1 MSFINYTPQGS
12 GYFADMANSQFVGL
26 DWFKYFFSTDFTK
39 IMRNTL
45 ATSLL
50 TLLFSFPLPIIL
62 ALCLNEVRNQKAKKF
77 VQTASY
83 IPYFISW
90 VIAANIFL
98 TFLSS
103 DGVINNLL
111 KFFGLTDESILFFQ
125 KGPYFWWII
134 AIANAWKVLG
144 YNAIIYMAAISGIS
158 QDMYEAADVDGA
170 TRMQKILHIT
180 LPALKPTIMI
190 LLILAIGGVLNTGY
204 EQQLLMSNDAILN
217 YSDVLDTYAY
227 RYGLKNGMYSYGTA
241 VGFFKSAVSFILV
254 ISANA
259 LSKKFSDDNTALFR
273 RKENREKKTIKIQK
287 ENVVPVTGFLI
298 FQSGFLVLVTVICVY
313 PFWNIFVVS
322 INDATDA
329 LRGGLYFLPRKLS
342 LASYK
347 DILGRA
353 TFLHGILITVLRTAI
368 GTPLAVLVTT
378 ALAYVLSRK
387 ELLFRKQLNLFF
399 IFTMYFGG
407 GMVPYYMVLKSL
419 GMLNNFIVFI
429 FPNLVSVYN
438 MILVKNYI
446 EGMPAEIFE
455 SAKIDGANDLTV
467 FFKMVIPL
475 SKPIIMTIALFVAIT
490 HWNSWFDAYLFTNAQ
505 YFKNNA
511 VHFG

>member
-1 MSFINYTPQGS
+1 MREKAIKIKRKRCAS
-12 GYFADMANSQFVGL
+12 
-26 DWFKYFFSTDFTK
+26 DWFLD
-39 IMRNTL
+39 
-45 ATSLL
+45 
-50 TLLFSFPLPIIL
+50 
-62 ALCLNEVRNQKAKKF
+62 
-77 VQTASY
+77 
-83 IPYFISW
+83 
-90 VIAANIFL
+90 IF
-98 TFLSS
+98 
-103 DGVINNLL
+103 
-111 KFFGLTDESILFFQ
+111 
-125 KGPYFWWII
+125 
-134 AIANAWKVLG
+134 KV
-144 YNAIIYMAAISGIS
+144 
-158 QDMYEAADVDGA
+158 V
-170 TRMQKILHIT
+170 
-180 LPALKPTIMI
+180 
-190 LLILAIGGVLNTGY
+190 
-204 EQQLLMSNDAILN
+204 
-217 YSDVLDTYAY
+217 
-227 RYGLKNGMYSYGTA
+227 
-241 VGFFKSAVSFILV
+241 
-254 ISANA
+254 
-259 LSKKFSDDNTALFR
+259 
-273 RKENREKKTIKIQK
+273 
-287 ENVVPVTGFLI
+287 
-298 FQSGFLVLVTVICVY
+298 FLVLVTVICVY

-446 EGMPAEIFE
+446 
-455 SAKIDGANDLTV
+455 AKIDGANDLTV

-505 YFKNNA
+505 SLKTMQSILVEILNQYQTSSANQAANQASQTITPDSIRMAATMIATIPIIMVYPFIQKYFVKGIMLGS
-511 VHFG
+511 VKS